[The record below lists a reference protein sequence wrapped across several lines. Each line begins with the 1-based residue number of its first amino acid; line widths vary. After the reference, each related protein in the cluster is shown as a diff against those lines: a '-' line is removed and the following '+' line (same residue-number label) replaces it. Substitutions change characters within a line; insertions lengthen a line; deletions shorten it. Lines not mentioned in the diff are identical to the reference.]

1 MIKRNASSR
10 DRALKII
17 YSTNKQKVFSYI
29 LSNNG
34 NKDEAKDVYQE
45 AVIAFYERILKNT
58 FKGDS
63 AISTYLYSIARF
75 KWINHLKSS
84 KKRMERNM
92 EFGQTEEFDLGPMSK
107 LIDDEQKASVLRILD
122 ALGDQCRKIL
132 VESIYYNVSM
142 KEIAAQE
149 NYSSEQVVRNKKYKC
164 IQKLK
169 ALLAENPALIHI
181 LRSYE

>member
-1 MIKRNASSR
+1 
-10 DRALKII
+10 
-17 YSTNKQKVFSYI
+17 
-29 LSNNG
+29 
-34 NKDEAKDVYQE
+34 
-45 AVIAFYERILKNT
+45 
-58 FKGDS
+58 
-63 AISTYLYSIARF
+63 
-75 KWINHLKSS
+75 
-84 KKRMERNM
+84 MERNM
-92 EFGQTEEFDLGPMSK
+92 EFGQTEEFDLDPLSI
-107 LIDDEQKASVLRILD
+107 LIDDEQKVSVLRILD

-169 ALLAENPALIHI
+169 ALLAENPALINI